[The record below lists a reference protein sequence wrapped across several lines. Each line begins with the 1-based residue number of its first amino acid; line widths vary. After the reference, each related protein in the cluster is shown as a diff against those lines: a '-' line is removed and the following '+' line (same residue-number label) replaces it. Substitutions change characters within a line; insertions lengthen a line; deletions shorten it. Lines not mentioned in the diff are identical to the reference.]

1 MSNVKVNL
9 NLAAFQ
15 ADVDKAMQ
23 QVIKNVALA
32 IQGEAVANAPVDT
45 GFLKNS
51 IAIDPDGQNYVVY
64 VGAEYGYFMEAK
76 RSYLGAAA
84 DNIGGNQAE
93 AIARATLARLVN

>member
-9 NLAAFQ
+9 NLDAFRG
-15 ADVDKAMQ
+15 DVAKAMQ
-23 QVIKNVALA
+23 EVTKNIALA
-32 IQGEAVANAPVDT
+32 IQGEAMQNAPVDT

-51 IAIDPDGQNYVVY
+51 IAIAPDGSDYVVY

-93 AIARATLARLVN
+93 AIAKAVLGQAI